1 MSNEAFAKIE
11 AGQKLLTFAPLLAI
25 LRAGTLERSFA
36 GRRPGRPCIDEQ
48 VQAVIRRTAME
59 NRLWG
64 APRIHGKLLKLGTPS
79 QKRTVSRYLP
89 DRRRAP
95 SQAWRAYLANHLSD
109 LACTSTWCHWY
120 QPGDDASWTRMVV
133 PRRARPA
140 AEIAIGTSESSL

>member
-48 VQAVIRRTAME
+48 VQAVIRRMAME
-59 NRLWG
+59 NRLG
-64 APRIHGKLLKLGTPS
+64 RSEDPRQITEARNAVS
-79 QKRTVSRYLP
+79 ERTVSRYLP
-89 DRRRAP
+89 DRRSAP

>member
-48 VQAVIRRTAME
+48 VQAVIRRMAME

-79 QKRTVSRYLP
+79 QNARCRVISRPTQGSVTGVACIPREPPQRPGMHFDVVSL
-89 DRRRAP
+89 
-95 SQAWRAYLANHLSD
+95 
-109 LACTSTWCHWY
+109 
-120 QPGDDASWTRMVV
+120 V
-133 PRRARPA
+133 PAGR
-140 AEIAIGTSESSL
+140 